1 MSTILRAY
9 IVEKVGDDYSSIRL
23 TLSDGI
29 TEKIKNVII
38 NKEIPL
44 PVDEKKNSYIDIIGR
59 IPAETVERFQ
69 NSGILVGGLPTQ
81 EKETTGPTEL
91 KSIKQFMAESP
102 SPLHEGDVVIIVLP
116 TFETDIKSALNET
129 RPL

>member
-69 NSGILVGGLPTQ
+69 NSGILV
-81 EKETTGPTEL
+81 
-91 KSIKQFMAESP
+91 
-102 SPLHEGDVVIIVLP
+102 
-116 TFETDIKSALNET
+116 
-129 RPL
+129 